1 MEKSNLI
8 VLILMFLCGISFA
21 QNYYEVIG
29 INPSAT
35 TEEISAKCRHEIAKE
50 HPEKNNHSDDAHAK
64 FQEINHA
71 CEVLKNDQKRASYNE
86 SLATGKQTSSH
97 GRGSTLAIEGP
108 VSKQKKLHQPVKAT
122 EESVAQVND

>member
-50 HPEKNNHSDDAHAK
+50 HPEKNNHSEDAHAK
-64 FQEINHA
+64 FEEINHA
-71 CEVLKNDQKRASYNE
+71 CEVLKNNEKRAQYDDT
-86 SLATGKQTSSH
+86 LAGGKLSSSH

-108 VSKQKKLHQPVKAT
+108 VAKQRKANQAKT
-122 EESVAQVND
+122 AEEPAN

>member
-8 VLILMFLCGISFA
+8 VLILMFLCGISFT

-35 TEEISAKCRHEIAKE
+35 TEEISAKCRQEIAKE
-50 HPEKNNHSDDAHAK
+50 HPEKKNHTDDAHAK

-71 CEVLKNDQKRASYNE
+71 CEVLKNNEKRSQYDDT
-86 SLATGKQTSSH
+86 LAGGKLSSSH
-97 GRGSTLAIEGP
+97 GRVSTLAIEGP
-108 VSKQKKLHQPVKAT
+108 VSKQKKSQQQAKTT
-122 EESVAQVND
+122 EELVETTD